1 MVIEEEAEW
10 QEQQWWNSCQ
20 GDCSTAKEEAA
31 TDWEWLEGSVKENGR
46 SRQGGELAPKNNR
59 TL

>member
-31 TDWEWLEGSVKENGR
+31 TD
-46 SRQGGELAPKNNR
+46 
-59 TL
+59 